1 MSLVRATSVLICSI
15 ALAAGALVAPAQ
27 ADEVVSPAR
36 WTR

>member
-15 ALAAGALVAPAQ
+15 ALAAGALVAPAH
-27 ADEVVSPAR
+27 AAETVSPSP